1 MDVSCQAAFL
11 GSSPQSSD
19 LGTQE
24 PLILWPHLPENTG
37 ILSTKQAD
45 GGELHM
51 GGFNG
56 PELEVAHVTLT
67 HMLLAKTKLHGC
79 AQLQGRLGN
88 VV

>member
-1 MDVSCQAAFL
+1 MDVSCQTAFL

-24 PLILWPHLPENTG
+24 PLILWPHLPENTR
-37 ILSTKQAD
+37 ILQAD

-56 PELEVAHVTLT
+56 PELEVAHITLT
-67 HMLLAKTKLHGC
+67 HILLAKTKSHGC